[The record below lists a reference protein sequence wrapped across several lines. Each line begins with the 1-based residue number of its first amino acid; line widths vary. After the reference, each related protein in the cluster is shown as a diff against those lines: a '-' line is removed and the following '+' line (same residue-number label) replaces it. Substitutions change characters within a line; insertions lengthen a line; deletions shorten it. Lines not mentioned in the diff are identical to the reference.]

1 MKRYK
6 YKISATLLSVLLM
19 LVISSCKGDFASINS
34 DPSNITKADPN
45 YLLSE
50 SVIQF
55 EPSGYLLWFYN
66 TPMTYTFGQTG
77 VPTGGFNSLYTQETT
92 TGDQK
97 DNYLNTLLY
106 ARDLEHLRSTMTA
119 TEASKYDDV
128 AACMDVLNVYM
139 GIFATDMYGD
149 IPFTEA
155 CRVRYGGTLTPKFD
169 RVHDLYRLWLKTLDS
184 AITTFTTST
193 NQTFTTTQD
202 VIYSGDM
209 KKWAKLANSIK
220 LKIAVRLLAQ
230 DKDTALTIANAVGA
244 ASCGVLSGSS
254 DDFLFNKANTVTNND
269 GDVAYHWDNSFLTGT
284 AASQRVVNFMVK
296 NRDPRVRFFYQKNG
310 WNSKVVQAFFS
321 ASKSVPSYILA
332 NVNYTTDASG
342 NKTFVSWKSPGE
354 PWVRYYGLPVEM
366 DAKNDAADYGDY
378 FVTSRFKLTDTYSYT
393 PYSMFQ
399 QKMIIGR
406 DEFTY
411 PTLPGDAVIQDDKDP
426 VPWYGMYM
434 STAEVNLY
442 LAEFKLLGANLPQTA
457 SSYFNTALTASVTE
471 YDNLA
476 DLNKIPYYG
485 KTYGYD
491 SNEKSIELQS
501 GEITTMLS
509 KTDYQLTGNT
519 ASDLEK
525 VYIQE
530 ILHFTDQPDD
540 QFVTIRRS
548 GCPKENSSLISWQD
562 YSPDVANSAIPRR
575 FELTAPS
582 PTDLMYNIKIT
593 AYKTEGLTPG
603 TGLTG
608 STLNT
613 ERVWQDI
620 GAPQFG
626 AGPNN

>member
-6 YKISATLLSVLLM
+6 YKISATLLSALLM

-184 AITTFTTST
+184 AITKFTTST

-321 ASKSVPSYILA
+321 AGKSVPSYILA

-399 QKMIIGR
+399 QKMI
-406 DEFTY
+406 
-411 PTLPGDAVIQDDKDP
+411 
-426 VPWYGMYM
+426 
-434 STAEVNLY
+434 N
-442 LAEFKLLGANLPQTA
+442 
-457 SSYFNTALTASVTE
+457 
-471 YDNLA
+471 
-476 DLNKIPYYG
+476 
-485 KTYGYD
+485 
-491 SNEKSIELQS
+491 
-501 GEITTMLS
+501 
-509 KTDYQLTGNT
+509 
-519 ASDLEK
+519 
-525 VYIQE
+525 
-530 ILHFTDQPDD
+530 
-540 QFVTIRRS
+540 RS
-548 GCPKENSSLISWQD
+548 
-562 YSPDVANSAIPRR
+562 
-575 FELTAPS
+575 
-582 PTDLMYNIKIT
+582 
-593 AYKTEGLTPG
+593 
-603 TGLTG
+603 
-608 STLNT
+608 
-613 ERVWQDI
+613 
-620 GAPQFG
+620 
-626 AGPNN
+626 